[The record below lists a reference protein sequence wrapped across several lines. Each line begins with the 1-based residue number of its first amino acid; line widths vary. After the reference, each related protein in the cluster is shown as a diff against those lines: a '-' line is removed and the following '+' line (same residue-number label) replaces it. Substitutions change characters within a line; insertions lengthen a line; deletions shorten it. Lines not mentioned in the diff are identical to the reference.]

1 MIGCIS
7 RFKFDVTGIVV
18 APRRHY
24 FGESEEQK
32 KIENLL
38 TDQSSK
44 FHLDDF
50 AESMSV
56 VFSVCHER

>member
-1 MIGCIS
+1 MWQVSSLHLVDFIS
-7 RFKFDVTGIVV
+7 VNLRNK
-18 APRRHY
+18 
-24 FGESEEQK
+24 K

-50 AESMSV
+50 AESMFV